1 VSKYVCRNYGSCSKA
16 DAREEVE
23 LVPGTEP
30 ICEEC
35 GSELKQLDA
44 DAGEGGSKKKVLAL
58 GAAAAVLLAAGLGF
72 WFMKAGSGAD
82 RVASAASRPAATPT
96 ATGVAPN
103 AEQLAK
109 AKQGVDASLQSAAS
123 SAPQADQ
130 RLVIAREYIKAAI
143 PLMQAGKWAEAQAQ
157 LDKAKSESADEP
169 LIYIN
174 QAILQL
180 KQAKPQEAMAQLE
193 VALQKGFR
201 DFAVLE
207 SDADLKALTSSGAY
221 KALATRYQAK

>member
-30 ICEEC
+30 NCEEC

-44 DAGEGGSKKKVLAL
+44 DTGDSSGKKKVLAI
-58 GAAAAVLLAAGLGF
+58 GATAAVLLAAGLGF
-72 WFMKAGSGAD
+72 WFLKGGTTGD
-82 RVASAASRPAATPT
+82 RVAGAPPPPTAAST
-96 ATGVAPN
+96 ATGLAPN

-109 AKQGVDASLQSAAS
+109 AKQRVDASLQSPAS
-123 SAPQADQ
+123 SGPQADQ
-130 RLVIAREYIKAAI
+130 HVVIAREYIKAAI
-143 PLMQAGKWAEAQAQ
+143 PLMQAGKWVEAQAQ

-169 LIYIN
+169 LIYVN

-180 KQAKPQEAMAQLE
+180 KQANTQEALKQLD

-201 DFAVLE
+201 EFAVLE
-207 SDADLKALTSSGAY
+207 SDADLRTLTSGSAY
-221 KALATRYQAK
+221 KALAARYQTK

>member
-35 GSELKQLDA
+35 GSELKQIDA
-44 DAGEGGSKKKVLAL
+44 DSGDGGSKKKVLVL
-58 GAAAAVLLAAGLGF
+58 GAAAAVLVAAGLGF
-72 WFMKAGSGAD
+72 WFLKGGSNAD
-82 RVASAASRPAATPT
+82 RVASAASRPATAST

-103 AEQLAK
+103 AEQLTK

-130 RLVIAREYIKAAI
+130 RVVIAREYIKAAI
-143 PLMQAGKWAEAQAQ
+143 PLMQAGKWTEAQVQ
-157 LDKAKSESADEP
+157 LDKARGESADEP
-169 LIYIN
+169 LIYVN

-180 KQAKPQEAMAQLE
+180 KQAKSQEALAQLE

-207 SDADLKALTSSGAY
+207 SDADLKSLTSGSAY
-221 KALATRYQAK
+221 KALAARYQTK